1 MKLIALVTLVTKAG
15 EIPPG
20 GQLDVKDAAEAKLLI
35 ARGFA
40 AVPAKT
46 GQEAALPTAPVPAP
60 AAPEAVSPPEG
71 GNAEVQS

>member
-20 GQLDVKDAAEAKLLI
+20 AQVDVKDAAEAKSLV

-46 GQEAALPTAPVPAP
+46 SSESALP
-60 AAPEAVSPPEG
+60 PEVGNEEG
-71 GNAEVQS
+71 QS